1 MGKNVLYIRYSN
13 IYIYFSLNLK
23 KKIKEIRNRKKTT
36 GNKYLKFISDK
47 N

>member
-23 KKIKEIRNRKKTT
+23 KKKKKSETKRKRLEI
-36 GNKYLKFISDK
+36 KYLKFISDK